1 MILAI
6 SIAAI
11 VVITVLILNLFYSPI
26 AMIGTLLLYV
36 LSNIMILLIAN
47 VTIYYIL
54 KIPYSNLKLDRF
66 RYQVLLLYEKIY
78 ILNFWRN
85 NDDEEQP

>member
-11 VVITVLILNLFYSPI
+11 VVITLLILSLFYSPI

-85 NDDEEQP
+85 NNDEEQP